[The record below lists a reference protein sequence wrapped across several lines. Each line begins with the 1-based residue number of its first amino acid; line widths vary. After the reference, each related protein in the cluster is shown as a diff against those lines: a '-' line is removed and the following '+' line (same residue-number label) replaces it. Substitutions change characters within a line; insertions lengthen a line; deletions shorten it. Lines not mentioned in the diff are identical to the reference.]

1 MFLFSDLCFSYAI
14 RRSILRVFG
23 AKIGVGVIIRSGT
36 YIYDPSLLKIGNYSW
51 VGDRCHLNN
60 PVQLIIGNNVAIAH
74 EVFIACGSHDFNN
87 PSFAV
92 KHSSV
97 EIGDNCWIASRAFIS
112 PGVFLSNTIVL
123 ACALVPQADMRR
135 LISCKDQ
142 LNIKPRKTLFDI
154 NAPTKLLKYLT
165 FFCI

>member
-1 MFLFSDLCFSYAI
+1 MKLSQFKPNRSSSRLFLLSWRLMSMFLFSDLCFSYAI

-97 EIGDNCWIASRAFIS
+97 ELGDNS
-112 PGVFLSNTIVL
+112 G
-123 ACALVPQADMRR
+123 
-135 LISCKDQ
+135 
-142 LNIKPRKTLFDI
+142 
-154 NAPTKLLKYLT
+154 
-165 FFCI
+165 